1 MYQCDAE
8 LQGGDTIAAAASVQG
23 PAYINILLSTNH
35 SVDTHLLILHTF
47 QTLQ

>member
-1 MYQCDAE
+1 MWGDAE
-8 LQGGDTIAAAASVQG
+8 LQYGDTIAAAASVQG